1 MTQGSSTIQNNI
13 NQYLQD
19 NGIEGVNYTN
29 PQVAAIMQKGGISY
43 NESAKSGSRN
53 KEEPVD
59 IGLFKTDIAQAH
71 HFVVQIEKPNGKN
84 MFSLQSPSPKF
95 GKFLPV
101 KTINL
106 TYSSYENMSIPVSIF
121 GDFPLLNRKRVST
134 IALTCYDTDDNQ
146 LEREVRLW
154 ENSCFPKNRYVA
166 YMEDIARKFT
176 YTGYNVKGKST
187 FTASFYVIPS
197 GAVSVSRDYSTN
209 DAKMIS
215 FNLVCVGDGSSCAVG
230 NPSPKQ
236 VIQQSYEFI
245 PTRGEDDRM
254 SGDNQVIN
262 RGYNDLI
269 NDGEVVGTP
278 YNPSGSDVI
287 S

>member
-1 MTQGSSTIQNNI
+1 MPNSKR
-13 NQYLQD
+13 
-19 NGIEGVNYTN
+19 VNYIDSKTSE
-29 PQVAAIMQKGGISY
+29 IIKGNSSNSSGGTPISSKI
-43 NESAKSGSRN
+43 NH
-53 KEEPVD
+53 
-59 IGLFKTDIAQAH
+59 GLFLTDIAQAH

-187 FTASFYVIPS
+187 FTAFL
-197 GAVSVSRDYSTN
+197 T
-209 DAKMIS
+209 M
-215 FNLVCVGDGSSCAVG
+215 L
-230 NPSPKQ
+230 
-236 VIQQSYEFI
+236 
-245 PTRGEDDRM
+245 T
-254 SGDNQVIN
+254 
-262 RGYNDLI
+262 
-269 NDGEVVGTP
+269 
-278 YNPSGSDVI
+278 
-287 S
+287 